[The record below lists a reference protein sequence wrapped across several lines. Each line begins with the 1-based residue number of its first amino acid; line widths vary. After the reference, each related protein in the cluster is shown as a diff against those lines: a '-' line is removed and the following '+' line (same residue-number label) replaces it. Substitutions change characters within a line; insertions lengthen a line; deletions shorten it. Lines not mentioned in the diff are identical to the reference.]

1 MRERKTMDENQ
12 EKKEGLFGS
21 LGKVVGDL
29 IFEDSA
35 EEEVPPVQEEAEPKP
50 QEVKPPPPVES
61 ATVVPAAPA
70 KVDKKIYEKLKAALE
85 GKGSPFSQFSEMF
98 NSLSEV
104 ITDEAMRYA
113 AALKAVGKSYGITL
127 DQILR
132 SMDESL
138 GALDGEKEKFSAT
151 VKQSEE
157 ELVKLR
163 NQLQQKQEA
172 VESLR
177 KQAEIL
183 EAEKKD
189 IERSIN
195 EKSGKIEAVR
205 KDFFSAV
212 EMVKAEVGQQKDIIM
227 KYLQGGKQ

>member
-1 MRERKTMDENQ
+1 MDENQ

-29 IFEDSA
+29 IFEKSPEEDA
-35 EEEVPPVQEEAEPKP
+35 QPAQGEEEQKTRDVKPPVQE
-50 QEVKPPPPVES
+50 
-61 ATVVPAAPA
+61 ATAPVVPEAPA

-85 GKGSPFSQFSEMF
+85 GKGSPFSQFTEMF
-98 NSLSEV
+98 DSLSEV
-104 ITDEAMRYA
+104 ITDEATRYA

-163 NQLQQKQEA
+163 NQLLQKQEA

-183 EAEKKD
+183 ESEKKD

-195 EKSGKIEAVR
+195 EKSGKIDAVR

-212 EMVKAEVGQQKDIIM
+212 EMVKAEVGRQKDIIM

>member
-1 MRERKTMDENQ
+1 MKIPRKRKCRLFRGKENRSP
-12 EKKEGLFGS
+12 GTS
-21 LGKVVGDL
+21 
-29 IFEDSA
+29 S
-35 EEEVPPVQEEAEPKP
+35 PRHPWRR
-50 QEVKPPPPVES
+50 
-61 ATVVPAAPA
+61 ATVVPAAPV

-85 GKGSPFSQFSEMF
+85 GKVSPFSQFSEMF

-104 ITDEAMRYA
+104 ITDEATRYA

-183 EAEKKD
+183 EAERKD

>member
-1 MRERKTMDENQ
+1 MDENS
-12 EKKEGLFGS
+12 EKKEGLLGS

-29 IFEDSA
+29 IFENSA
-35 EEEVPPVQEEAEPKP
+35 EEEAQSVQEEAEPKP
-50 QEVKPPPPVES
+50 QDVKPAAKVET
-61 ATVVPAAPA
+61 ATVVPEAPA
-70 KVDKKIYEKLKAALE
+70 KVDRKIYEKLKAALE
-85 GKGSPFSQFSEMF
+85 GKGNAFSQFTEMF

-104 ITDEAMRYA
+104 ITDESTRYA

-132 SMDESL
+132 SMDDSL

-157 ELVKLR
+157 ELAKLR
-163 NQLQQKQEA
+163 NQLQQKEQSI
-172 VESLR
+172 ESLR
-177 KQAEIL
+177 KQAEVL
-183 EAEKKD
+183 EADKKD
-189 IERSIN
+189 IERAIN

-205 KDFFSAV
+205 KDFTSAMEV
-212 EMVKAEVGQQKDIIM
+212 VKAEVCQRKDIIV

>member
-1 MRERKTMDENQ
+1 MDENQ

-29 IFEDSA
+29 IFENSA
-35 EEEVPPVQEEAEPKP
+35 EEEVPPVQDEGEQKP
-50 QEVKPPPPVES
+50 QDVKPPPPVET
-61 ATVVPAAPA
+61 ATVVPVAPA

-85 GKGSPFSQFSEMF
+85 GKVSPFSQFTEMF

-104 ITDEAMRYA
+104 ITDETTRYA

-132 SMDESL
+132 SLDDSL
-138 GALDGEKEKFSAT
+138 GALNGEKEKFSAT
-151 VKQSEE
+151 IRQSEE
-157 ELVKLR
+157 ELAKYR
-163 NQLQQKQEA
+163 DQLQQKDQEI
-172 VESLR
+172 ESLR
-177 KQAEIL
+177 KQAELL

-189 IERSIN
+189 IERSLN

-205 KDFFSAV
+205 KDFNSAM
-212 EMVKAEVGQQKDIIM
+212 EAVKTEVCQRKDIIM

>member
-1 MRERKTMDENQ
+1 MDENQ
-12 EKKEGLFGS
+12 EKKEGLFSS
-21 LGKVVGDL
+21 LGKVVEDL
-29 IFEDSA
+29 IFENPA
-35 EEEVPPVQEEAEPKP
+35 EEEVPPVQGEGEQKP
-50 QEVKPPPPVES
+50 RDVKPPPPVET

-104 ITDEAMRYA
+104 ITDEATRYA

-163 NQLQQKQEA
+163 NQLLQKQEA

-183 EAEKKD
+183 ETEKKD

>member
-1 MRERKTMDENQ
+1 MDDNT

-21 LGKVVGDL
+21 LGKVVEDL
-29 IFEDSA
+29 IFEKPA
-35 EEEVPPVQEEAEPKP
+35 EEETQPVSEEVG
-50 QEVKPPPPVES
+50 QKPPEIKPAPKEET
-61 ATVVPAAPA
+61 AAVVPEAPQ
-70 KVDKKIYEKLKAALE
+70 KIDRKIYEKLKAALE
-85 GKGSPFSQFSEMF
+85 NKGSAFSQFTEMF
-98 NSLSEV
+98 SSLSEV
-104 ITDEAMRYA
+104 ITDEATRYA

-132 SMDESL
+132 SMDDSL
-138 GALDGEKEKFSAT
+138 GALEGETEKFSAT

-157 ELVKLR
+157 ELVQLR
-163 NQLQQKQEA
+163 TQLQQKDQA

-177 KQAEIL
+177 KQAEKL
-183 EAEKKD
+183 ETEKMD

-205 KDFFSAV
+205 RDFFSAV
-212 EMVKAEVGQQKDIIM
+212 EMVKAEVGQQKNIIM

>member
-1 MRERKTMDENQ
+1 MDENQ

-35 EEEVPPVQEEAEPKP
+35 EEEVQPVQKEAEPKP
-50 QEVKPPPPVES
+50 QEMKPPPPVET
-61 ATVVPAAPA
+61 ATAVPAAPT
-70 KVDKKIYEKLKAALE
+70 KVDKKIYEKLKSALE
-85 GKGSPFSQFSEMF
+85 SKGSAFSQFSEMF

-104 ITDEAMRYA
+104 ISDVATRHA
-113 AALKAVGKSYGITL
+113 AALKAVGKSYNITL

-132 SMDESL
+132 SMDDSL

-151 VKQSEE
+151 IRQSEE
-157 ELVKLR
+157 ELAKFR
-163 NQLQQKQEA
+163 DQLLQKEQA
-172 VESLR
+172 IESLR
-177 KQAEIL
+177 KQAELL
-183 EAEKKD
+183 EAGKKD

-205 KDFFSAV
+205 KDFISTLEV
-212 EMVKAEVGQQKDIIM
+212 VKAEVSQRKDIIM

>member
-1 MRERKTMDENQ
+1 MDENQ

-21 LGKVVGDL
+21 LGKVVEDL
-29 IFEDSA
+29 IFENPA
-35 EEEVPPVQEEAEPKP
+35 EEEAQPVQGEAEQKP
-50 QEVKPPPPVES
+50 RDVKPPAHVET
-61 ATVVPAAPA
+61 ATVVPEAPA

-85 GKGSPFSQFSEMF
+85 GKVSPFSQFSEMF

-104 ITDEAMRYA
+104 ITDEATRYA
-113 AALKAVGKSYGITL
+113 AALKAVGKSYNITL

-132 SMDESL
+132 SIDESL
-138 GALDGEKEKFSAT
+138 GALDGEKEKFSVT

-157 ELVKLR
+157 ELAKLR

-183 EAEKKD
+183 DAEKKD